1 MTESR
6 YEEVRQSAR
15 RVLIELGLPN
25 QTQKRCFSLLNDRR
39 TREILTEKN
48 VDGIIAGAVY
58 IAAILTENRLPQHQL
73 TDVMKI
79 SEATIRKYYVML
91 VNLLELKKKKT

>member
-6 YEEVRQSAR
+6 YEEVQQSAR
-15 RVLIELGLPN
+15 RVLTELGLPD

-39 TREILTEKN
+39 TKEILTEKN
-48 VDGIIAGAVY
+48 VDGIIAGAIY

-73 TDVMKI
+73 TEVMNI
-79 SEATIRKYYVML
+79 SAATIRKYYVML
-91 VNLLELKKKKT
+91 VKLLELKKKKI

>member
-15 RVLIELGLPN
+15 RVLIELRLPD